1 MYLLLYFQRNTAVI
15 IKLMNSA
22 AGHALH
28 RPCPENRAV
37 SRNRQMISTIN
48 VRTRDRKPEMI
59 PFENAVKSPE
69 PN

>member
-1 MYLLLYFQRNTAVI
+1 M

-22 AGHALH
+22 AGQALH
-28 RPCPENRAV
+28 RPGPEKRAV
-37 SRNRQMISTIN
+37 SRNRQRISTIN

-59 PFENAVKSPE
+59 PFENAVNSPE